1 MPAEL
6 GLALNDYYENA
17 GSGENTFGYGNVGLV
32 ASLPLTF
39 VPEGAGAWTLSLG
52 GKYFFFSSTLE
63 DANRGRS
70 TYPVGT
76 LSLAVAF

>member
-1 MPAEL
+1 
-6 GLALNDYYENA
+6 LN
-17 GSGENTFGYGNVGLV
+17 
-32 ASLPLTF
+32 
-39 VPEGAGAWTLSLG
+39 LG

-76 LSLAVAF
+76 ASLAVAF